1 MVAPFMTKN
10 YILKNQEIKIKIE
23 IEIKMQ
29 RLEKS
34 FSFFNVV
41 KLNVI
46 KQYFQKIFN
55 ILKLENITE
64 KG

>member
-29 RLEKS
+29 CLEKS

-46 KQYFQKIFN
+46 KQYFQKISN
-55 ILKLENITE
+55 ILKLENTTE

>member
-29 RLEKS
+29 SLEKS